1 MLTLEQ
7 VRRLKEVLRATSA
20 PLSFESFP
28 SFAEAV
34 LNPLIDLV
42 GGQGGNLYIT
52 DVKASQKPLFLW
64 HTYDCGL
71 VPEYQGRFFKE
82 SPIHLMVPKRI
93 RVGQTCQY
101 VDYDQ
106 FMTTAFYNEFLAPR
120 RIHHMATLI
129 ARLPEQGRSEGGLGI
144 LGLHRDPEHEAF
156 SADELE
162 ILDFL
167 YNPVEGALHT
177 LLLAGSERQHLEQA
191 FRALPVGVLVLNW
204 KLERVYTNPA
214 LDEAFGEQRADNVRM
229 RGDSRAR
236 GTGSGSISGTT
247 RRRAR
252 APGGASA
259 GVPERSTLRRTSNG
273 AAGRV
278 DERPAASSLPVRGAP
293 GIVARSSES
302 PADPAGLRP
311 HRSRGRGRLPLSF
324 GPHQP
329 ADRGRDEDRDGN
341 GETSPQESL
350 REDRRRPPLAAR
362 GDASEDGRKRAPL
375 MSPTIA
381 GETVAG

>member
-1 MLTLEQ
+1 VLTLEQ

-64 HTYDCGL
+64 HTYDRGL

-82 SPIHLMVPKRI
+82 SPIHLMVPKGI

-106 FMTTAFYNEFLAPR
+106 FKTTAFYNEFLAPR

-129 ARLPEQGRSEGGLGI
+129 ARLPEQGRNEGGLGI

-156 SADELE
+156 SADDLE
-162 ILDFL
+162 ILDLL

-214 LDEAFGEQRADNVRM
+214 LDEALGDNELTPSECEEIRALAERVRDRYLEQ
-229 RGDSRAR
+229 
-236 GTGSGSISGTT
+236 
-247 RRRAR
+247 
-252 APGGASA
+252 P
-259 GVPERSTLRRTSNG
+259 
-273 AAGRV
+273 V
-278 DERPAASSLPVRGAP
+278 DEPEAQAGPLRVYRDDRHFVVRATVLP
-293 GIVARSSES
+293 E
-302 PADPAGLRP
+302 GLMSARP
-311 HRSRGRGRLPLSF
+311 HLLCLFEESRGLSLARPNRSQIQQAF
-324 GPHQP
+324 GLT
-329 ADRGRDEDRDGN
+329 DREAEVVCHCLLGLTNRQIAAEMKIAT
-341 GETSPQESL
+341 ETVKHHLKRVFEKTGVV
-350 REDRRRPPLAAR
+350 RRSQLAAMLQR
-362 GDASEDGRKRAPL
+362 TDESKRP
-375 MSPTIA
+375 
-381 GETVAG
+381 